1 MLRKMYQ
8 SSELLKCVLRK
19 MPNSLLFLSNK
30 KSSYSQFYLSTPKIF
45 FKFLYFSKFYVAFNS
60 IKILFT
66 TNQRKKNDLKE
77 VKD

>member
-1 MLRKMYQ
+1 MCE
-8 SSELLKCVLRK
+8 SSDLFKCVLRK
-19 MPNSLLFLSNK
+19 MPNSLVFLSNK
-30 KSSYSQFYLSTPKIF
+30 KSSYSHFYLSIPEIF

-66 TNQRKKNDLKE
+66 TNQRNKINLKQ